1 MFTVPIRRT
10 GSLTSWSRPD
20 EVIAA
25 DSIRTNR
32 HWRNQIMATR
42 RRLGLFAT
50 CLLLTAGA
58 PTVHAQWAVID
69 VGAIAQLVEQIAT
82 MYQQLET
89 ARSTLRQVEQQY
101 RATTGGRGMERLLSG
116 TDRNYLPANWAQLE
130 AAMRRADGTYRA
142 LGAQLQSVLNDNALL
157 SDERVAALSP
167 IERQQLEAARRSA
180 ALFQATSRQALE
192 TTSGRFASLQQLVD
206 AIPSAPDQKAILDL
220 QARIAAE
227 QAMLVNEQTKLNVL
241 RQVAQAEELAR
252 QQRLREQAL
261 ADIGSLRRL
270 PPMGL

>member
-1 MFTVPIRRT
+1 MV
-10 GSLTSWSRPD
+10 
-20 EVIAA
+20 
-25 DSIRTNR
+25 
-32 HWRNQIMATR
+32 TR
-42 RRLGLFAT
+42 IKLGLFAT

-89 ARSTLRQVEQQY
+89 ARSTLRQAEQQY

-180 ALFQATSRQALE
+180 ALFRATSRQALE

-241 RQVAQAEELAR
+241 HQVAQAEELAR

>member
-1 MFTVPIRRT
+1 MV
-10 GSLTSWSRPD
+10 
-20 EVIAA
+20 
-25 DSIRTNR
+25 
-32 HWRNQIMATR
+32 TR
-42 RRLGLFAT
+42 RKLGLFAT
-50 CLLLTAGA
+50 CLLLTAGT

-89 ARSTLRQVEQQY
+89 ARSTLRQAELQY

>member
-1 MFTVPIRRT
+1 MMT
-10 GSLTSWSRPD
+10 
-20 EVIAA
+20 
-25 DSIRTNR
+25 
-32 HWRNQIMATR
+32 QKK
-42 RRLGLFAT
+42 LGLLAT
-50 CLLLTAGA
+50 VLMLISGA
-58 PTVHAQWAVID
+58 PSVHAQWAVID
-69 VGAIAQLVEQIAT
+69 VGAIAQLIEQIAT
-82 MYQQLET
+82 MQQQLET
-89 ARSTLRQVEQQY
+89 ARNTLRQAEQQF

-130 AAMRRADGTYRA
+130 AAVQRADGTYRA
-142 LGAQLQSVLNDNALL
+142 LGARLQALLNDNALL

-167 IERQQLEAARRSA
+167 IEREQLEAARRSA

-192 TTSGRFASLQQLVD
+192 TTSGRFQALQQLVD
-206 AIPSAPDQKAILDL
+206 AIPAAQDQKAILDL

-241 RQVAQAEELAR
+241 HQVAQAEELAR
-252 QQRLREQAL
+252 KQRLREQAL

>member
-1 MFTVPIRRT
+1 MVNRRK
-10 GSLTSWSRPD
+10 
-20 EVIAA
+20 
-25 DSIRTNR
+25 
-32 HWRNQIMATR
+32 
-42 RRLGLFAT
+42 LGLFAT

-89 ARSTLRQVEQQY
+89 ARSTLRQAEQQY

-116 TDRNYLPANWAQLE
+116 TDRNYLPANWSQLE

-192 TTSGRFASLQQLVD
+192 STSGRFASLQQLVD

-241 RQVAQAEELAR
+241 HQVAQAEELAR

>member
-1 MFTVPIRRT
+1 MV
-10 GSLTSWSRPD
+10 
-20 EVIAA
+20 
-25 DSIRTNR
+25 
-32 HWRNQIMATR
+32 TR
-42 RRLGLFAT
+42 RKLGLLAT

-58 PTVHAQWAVID
+58 PAIHAQWAVID
-69 VGAIAQLVEQIAT
+69 VGAIAQLIEQVAA

-89 ARSTLRQVEQQY
+89 ARNTLRQAEQQY
-101 RATTGGRGMERLLSG
+101 RAMTGGRGMDRLLSG

-130 AAMRRADGTYRA
+130 AAMQRADGTYRA
-142 LGAQLQSVLNDNALL
+142 LGTRLQALLSDNALL

-167 IERQQLEAARRSA
+167 MEREQLEAARRSA

-192 TTSGRFASLQQLVD
+192 TTSGRFQALQQLVD
-206 AIPSAPDQKAILDL
+206 AIPGAQDQKAILDL

-227 QAMLVNEQTKLNVL
+227 QAMLANEQTKLNVL
-241 RQVAQAEELAR
+241 HQVAQAEELAR
-252 QQRLREQAL
+252 KQRLREQAL

>member
-1 MFTVPIRRT
+1 
-10 GSLTSWSRPD
+10 
-20 EVIAA
+20 
-25 DSIRTNR
+25 
-32 HWRNQIMATR
+32 
-42 RRLGLFAT
+42 
-50 CLLLTAGA
+50 LLLTAGA
-58 PTVHAQWAVID
+58 PAVHAQWAVID

-89 ARSTLRQVEQQY
+89 ARSTLRQAEQQY

-130 AAMRRADGTYRA
+130 ATMRRADGTYRA

-167 IERQQLEAARRSA
+167 IERQHLEAARRSA

-192 TTSGRFASLQQLVD
+192 TTSGRFATLQQLVD
-206 AIPSAPDQKAILDL
+206 AIPSAQDQKAVLDL

-227 QAMLVNEQTKLNVL
+227 QAMLANEQTKLSVL
-241 RQVAQAEELAR
+241 HQVAQAEELAR
-252 QQRLREQAL
+252 KQRLREQAL
-261 ADIGSLRRL
+261 TDIGSLRRL